1 MENKFIYLTKY
12 SLNKKIKNK
21 WFLIVNVLLLIMII
35 FLTNIDFVIKS
46 FGGDFNDDLN
56 IKLYCKNLYCNDI
69 ILDLKNNSK
78 LISENKVII
87 ENINN
92 VNKEKRKLKNN
103 KNTILLIIND
113 DKKNIY
119 NVDFISYTYVNQI
132 EYQFIINSL
141 NNTKSK
147 IALNNYNIS
156 DDDINMVYQKVDVK
170 RQIISNE
177 NNDEISNS
185 IIMLLSIIISLPTL
199 ILIIFLIQMI
209 GSEINEEK
217 STKSMEIIIGN
228 ISAKMHFLSKIIS
241 SNIFVIIQSV
251 LLSFYSLIGLF
262 LRKALIPKS
271 SDLISNITTS
281 LNMQNVINNSF
292 IDELSYK
299 IPLIIIL
306 LILSFLAYS
315 IVSGI
320 LASITTNMENYQQL
334 QTPLL
339 LVCVIGYY
347 LIFLSTTFKGSI
359 LIKILSCIPLVS
371 ISLAPSLLLTNDI
384 SVEVMF
390 ISIIL
395 VGLFDY
401 ILFKY
406 GIRIYK
412 NGILNYDE
420 SNLWKK
426 LFKFLK
432 N

>member
-251 LLSFYSLIGLF
+251 LLSFYSLLGLF

>member
-251 LLSFYSLIGLF
+251 LLSFYSLLGLF

-320 LASITTNMENYQQL
+320 LASVTTNMENYQQL

>member
-251 LLSFYSLIGLF
+251 LLSFYSLLGLF

-320 LASITTNMENYQQL
+320 LASVTTNMENYQQL

-412 NGILNYDE
+412 NGILNYNE